1 MNSMARRSAAFTLLE
16 LLVSLALMAALFV
29 ALNQFVFSM
38 GELWGRGAQERLFE
52 QHVNAVSYHLQ
63 TMMQNATNR
72 TVDSLPISVGP
83 VRTAKG
89 IRELLTLE
97 LPHGDRVLTGP
108 HHPLPE
114 AVCALEVRAGEGLLL
129 HWRSRLETGFKE
141 MPARTI
147 VLSPFGKR
155 MEYEYY
161 DRKSGS
167 WQVVDSLQGESGGS
181 WRVPFR
187 LHVHF
192 ARDNLTAVRNILV
205 PIRQGAL
212 PAF

>member
-1 MNSMARRSAAFTLLE
+1 MSPKARRSSAFTLLE

-52 QHVNAVSYHLQ
+52 QHVNAVTYHLQ
-63 TMMQNATNR
+63 AMMQNAANR
-72 TVDSLPISVGP
+72 TADSLPISVGP

-89 IRELLTLE
+89 TRELLTLE
-97 LPHGDRVLTGP
+97 LPRGDRVLTGP
-108 HHPLPE
+108 HQPVPE
-114 AVCALEVRAGEGLLL
+114 AVCALEARAGEGLLL

-141 MPARTI
+141 MQARTI
-147 VLSPFGKR
+147 VLSPFGQR

-161 DRKSGS
+161 DAKSGS
-167 WQVVDSLQGESGGS
+167 WQIVDSLQNEGEKG

-187 LHVHF
+187 LRVHF
-192 ARDNLTAVRNILV
+192 ARENLTAVRHILV
-205 PIRQGAL
+205 PVKQGAL
-212 PAF
+212 PVF

>member
-1 MNSMARRSAAFTLLE
+1 MSLVARRSPAFTLLE

-63 TMMQNATNR
+63 AMMQDAANR
-72 TVDSLPISVGP
+72 TADSLPISVGP
-83 VRTAKG
+83 VLTAKG
-89 IRELLTLE
+89 TRELLTLE
-97 LPHGDRVLTGP
+97 LPHGDRALAQ
-108 HHPLPE
+108 HPVPE
-114 AVCALEVRAGEGLLL
+114 AVCALETQAGEGLLL

-161 DRKSGS
+161 DAKSGN
-167 WQVVDSLQGESGGS
+167 WQIVDSLQSEGGGS

-187 LHVHF
+187 LRVHF

-205 PIRQGAL
+205 PIKQGAL